1 VAFGAN
7 HTLTEDEFKDLVT
20 KSVQSIR
27 NAETGAANCDAEFKV
42 IDDHTRAVW
51 KQSAKQLQDSFVQ
64 DLYALQGYRN
74 IWYTG
79 YAWSAPYS
87 STVWTFTDT
96 VLARLLEDLDDRN
109 YRAIW

>member
-20 KSVQSIR
+20 KSVQSIQ